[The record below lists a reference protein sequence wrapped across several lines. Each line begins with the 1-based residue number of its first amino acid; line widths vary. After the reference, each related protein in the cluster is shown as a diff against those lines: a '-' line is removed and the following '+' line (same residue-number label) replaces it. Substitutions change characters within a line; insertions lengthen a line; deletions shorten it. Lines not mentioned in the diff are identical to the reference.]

1 MFKLTKRHAVHALGL
16 CVTIVVISVV
26 LMFKTSEPAQNK
38 TPSVTNTHK
47 PAQPVL
53 AHKKNRQL
61 VSTINNDSPAEYKD
75 NPLFEREAKARLIEI
90 SKSFSQDIKYPE
102 NSKPIRSDIELKKYI
117 PNASVASSMA
127 SNVKEINSPHISIKS
142 SKYQYFVG
150 EVIRAEASIQ
160 GLSTQKTVSVSARL
174 VQNGETLGHASVV
187 PSGQAPGLF
196 NVSFDDLGDQPL
208 NTQDAIRI
216 IAQFRVGN
224 ENYEIGTPVSYVPSV
239 AKIDYVQ
246 GAAVHGAYLHIPVYL
261 TTTNPGYH
269 LVSANLYN
277 AENGQALLH
286 LSEQKELLIE
296 HDYIELK
303 GHISAL
309 KAMGHAGPYELKD
322 ISLTRMPS
330 RPKYTTEYGLVTQ
343 ESFTIEGFPFS
354 DYEDIPYVDEQAQ
367 ARLDYLAKLGGTE

>member
-1 MFKLTKRHAVHALGL
+1 M
-16 CVTIVVISVV
+16 
-26 LMFKTSEPAQNK
+26 
-38 TPSVTNTHK
+38 
-47 PAQPVL
+47 
-53 AHKKNRQL
+53 
-61 VSTINNDSPAEYKD
+61 
-75 NPLFEREAKARLIEI
+75 
-90 SKSFSQDIKYPE
+90 KYPR
-102 NSKPIRSDIELKKYI
+102 SKPIRSDIELKKYI

-239 AKIDYVQ
+239 AKIDYVE

-286 LSEQKELLIE
+286 LS
-296 HDYIELK
+296 
-303 GHISAL
+303 
-309 KAMGHAGPYELKD
+309 MGHAGPYELKD

-330 RPKYTTEYGLVTQ
+330 RPNYTTEYGLVTQ

-367 ARLDYLAKLGGTE
+367 ARLDYLAKLGGAE